1 MAFKNYI
8 QHYIMDCGPTC
19 LKMIAKFHGRIIS
32 LDTIR
37 EKIKVSKHGVS
48 LFGVK
53 EVAISIGLK
62 TEGLSLSLEQLEET
76 TLPVMAHWQQNHFL
90 VVYKIKKNK
99 IYVSDPAKGNRTY
112 SREEFIKSWSSYNL
126 DGIPQGVILTF
137 EPTEQFYELKNE
149 REFGNSLGI
158 MHLVSLYGQYKKDI
172 YFVLTAIG
180 VSSGLQFMFPFLT
193 QLIVDRGIST
203 KDVGIVGMVLFA
215 QFALLLG
222 RLFIEYMR
230 SWMLLYISSKIN
242 VTILSEFLVKL
253 LKLPVSFFDTKMS
266 GDILQRLNDQRRI
279 QDFLTGPALDLLFST
294 VTIMVLSTTLFF
306 YSPKIFLVFI
316 ISTFLYI
323 AWSLMM
329 LKSRRV
335 LDYKRFEFS
344 GQNHNA
350 ILQLISGIQEVKL
363 NNAET
368 RKRLSWEKIQAK
380 LFGLNISSLKV
391 AQTQQSGSFLINEGK
406 NIMITYLAATSVIH
420 GYFTL
425 GVMLAIQAIIG
436 QLNSPISTLIT
447 LFQNFYDT
455 KLSIER
461 LNEIHKIAEET
472 QVDKNY
478 EQAFSQSRTIHIKN
492 LSFAYPATYGQILKN
507 INLEIPQG
515 KITAIVGSSGSGKT
529 TLLKLLLKFYEDY
542 GGNIHIGNI
551 DMRDIDHSFWRDNCG
566 TVLQDGFIFSDTIAK
581 NITLSTDDTDKERM
595 KKASKIAN
603 INEFVESLPLAYET
617 RIGGDG
623 MGLSQGQKQ
632 RLLIAR
638 AAYKNPEYI
647 FLDEATNSLDANN
660 ESLITE
666 NLNKLFENKTV
677 IIVAHRLST
686 VRHADQIL
694 VLDKG
699 EIVERGTHNSL
710 ISQQGFYHSLVYN
723 QLEMEG
729 LTR

>member
-62 TEGLSLSLEQLEET
+62 TEGLSLSLDQLEET

>member
-19 LKMIAKFHGRIIS
+19 LKMIAKFHGRSIS
-32 LDTIR
+32 LDTLR

-53 EVAISIGLK
+53 EVAKSLGLE
-62 TEGLSLSLEQLEET
+62 TEGLSLSLDQLEET
-76 TLPVMAHWQQNHFL
+76 MLPVMAHWQQNHFL
-90 VVYKIKKNK
+90 IVYKIKKNK
-99 IYVSDPAKGNRTY
+99 VYVSDPAKGNRIYT
-112 SREEFIKSWSSYNL
+112 REEFIRSWSSYNL
-126 DGIPQGVILTF
+126 DGIPQGIVLTF
-137 EPTEQFYELKNE
+137 EPTERFYQLTNE
-149 REFGNSLGI
+149 REFGNSMGI
-158 MHLVSLYGQYKKDI
+158 MHLVSLYAQYKKDI
-172 YFVLTAIG
+172 YFVLAAIG
-180 VSSGLQFMFPFLT
+180 LSSGLQFMFPFLT

-203 KDVGIVGMVLFA
+203 KDIGIVGMVLFA
-215 QFALLLG
+215 QFSLLVG

-230 SWMLLYISSKIN
+230 SWMLLYIGSKIN
-242 VTILSEFLVKL
+242 VTILSEFLIKL
-253 LKLPVSFFDTKMS
+253 LKLPISFFDTKMS

-306 YSPKIFLVFI
+306 YSPKIFLVFLV
-316 ISTFLYI
+316 STLLYI
-323 AWSLMM
+323 SWSLLL

-335 LDYKRFEFS
+335 LDYKRFEYS

-380 LFGLNISSLKV
+380 LFGINISSLKV

-420 GYFTL
+420 GHFTL

-436 QLNSPISTLIT
+436 QLNSPISTLIN

-461 LNEIHKIAEET
+461 LNEIHKISEEIQSEKHYKDT
-472 QVDKNY
+472 FNVSRSILIKGLT
-478 EQAFSQSRTIHIKN
+478 FS
-492 LSFAYPATYGQILKN
+492 YPATYGQILKN

-515 KITAIVGSSGSGKT
+515 KVTAIVGSSGSGKT

-542 GGNIHIGNI
+542 GGNIYVGNTNFK
-551 DMRDIDHSFWRDNCG
+551 DLDHSFWRDNCG
-566 TVLQDGFIFSDTIAK
+566 TVLQDGFIFSDTIAR
-581 NITLSTDDTDKERM
+581 NISISTDEVDKGRL
-595 KKASKIAN
+595 KKAAITAN
-603 INEFVESLPLAYET
+603 ISEFVESLPLAYET

-632 RLLIAR
+632 RILIAR

-660 ESLITE
+660 ESQITE
-666 NLNKLFENKTV
+666 NLSKLFEHKTV

-694 VLDKG
+694 VIDKG
-699 EIVERGTHNSL
+699 EIVERGTHESL
-710 ISQQGFYHSLVYN
+710 ISQQGFYHTLVYN
-723 QLEMEG
+723 QLEIE
-729 LTR
+729 RIV